1 MQLEP
6 GASLQDYAESLVS
19 LHARW
24 LARVRIVHEM
34 EGVEWNDDFV
44 GEYWPDMPIGE
55 DPYPYPNAIAWALRL
70 DADTLHGARLDD
82 SFRSWEQSSRWYRM
96 HSIPPSP
103 SFLLRVIAA
112 SIISSPSI
120 YSGDRV
126 SAYQRD
132 LYDWDRNPL
141 WSGWGTR
148 RGFVHPETH
157 EPFSNNPW
165 ARVETLESLI
175 GEALP
180 EWLWAPVS
188 SGNFYAWLRR
198 GDARVINWLHRAL
211 DYFYVVKIPEGARV
225 CNVRDYSKRDLTYSY
240 EPTVT
245 FRQYQPNS
253 TLPETRPLREFEWP
267 WYHPIPEGGVQRTTM
282 EPAPVT
288 VEQRA
293 HRVWDDDDV
302 TDPWVRLMQDGE
314 LLNSG
319 NPTHG
324 WYYRFEGLYNG
335 QYYSWFSRELMLP
348 PFDRR
353 HASWRQYQRAE
364 EEEDWG
370 ITPHYRYRRYA
381 EVNQSWYRSTLEDME
396 RWPEVEDIVEYWEWD
411 IRCYHNYFGIEPI
424 TFWFETDSESYAITL
439 EPGDDVTERLRFT
452 APVVH
457 MHIGGQAPSTTPFPR
472 PWGSADPWIGTA
484 ASFCNAVQRRLPDL
498 FRDIREQL
506 GETPAD

>member
-6 GASLQDYAESLVS
+6 GASLQDYAASLVS

-24 LARVRIVHEM
+24 LARVRIIHEM
-34 EGVEWNDDFV
+34 EGVEWGDDFID
-44 GEYWPDMPIGE
+44 EYWPEIPIGE

-96 HSIPPSP
+96 NGIPPSP

-112 SIISSPSI
+112 SIISSPAI

-126 SAYQRD
+126 STYQRD
-132 LYDWDRNPL
+132 LYDWGRNPL
-141 WSGWGTR
+141 WAGANRPR

-165 ARVETLESLI
+165 TRVETLEHLI

-180 EWLWAPVS
+180 EWLWAPLRAGSFV
-188 SGNFYAWLRR
+188 YTAWLRR

-211 DYFYVVKIPEGARV
+211 DYFYVVRIPEGARV
-225 CNVRDYSKRDLTYSY
+225 CVIDCSQRDVTYSY

-253 TLPETRPLREFEWP
+253 TLPETLPLREFEWP

-293 HRVWDDDDV
+293 HRVWETDGID
-302 TDPWVRLMQDGE
+302 DPWQTFMQYGVV
-314 LLNSG
+314 LNSS

-324 WYYRFEGLYNG
+324 WYYRFNGVYLG
-335 QYYSWFSRELMLP
+335 QYYTELSRYTMWP

-353 HASWRQYQRAE
+353 HAMWREYAKVE
-364 EEEDWG
+364 
-370 ITPHYRYRRYA
+370 YRYYGPSGWVDVHRRYA
-381 EVNQSWYRSTLEDME
+381 ETEQSWYRSTLEDMA
-396 RWPEVEDIVEYWEWD
+396 RWDEVEDIVEYWEWD
-411 IRCYHNYFGIEPI
+411 VRCYHHYTASSAI
-424 TFWFETDSESYAITL
+424 TFRFDTSAESHAITVQ
-439 EPGDDVTERLRFT
+439 PGGDVTERLRFT
-452 APVVH
+452 QPVVR
-457 MHIGGQAPSTTPFPR
+457 MYIEGQAPTSSPYISDWRNPR
-472 PWGSADPWIGTA
+472 QYNYS
-484 ASFCNAVQRRLPDL
+484 SFCNALQRRLPDL

-506 GETPAD
+506 GETPAE